1 MTMTAQFQHIAPV
14 THILPLTGL
23 RRARLLPVNGR
34 VLVRA
39 SQEVTPTDIIAE
51 GDLNPRH
58 LLVPIGHLIKTARRG
73 QARKMIERKVNER
86 VQEGDVLV
94 STRGLFK
101 QVVRAPAGG
110 VILQITANHILIE
123 APGQPFQLLAG
134 MSGQVAEI
142 IPDRGAILEANG
154 TLIQGAWGNGLVGA
168 GMLLIK
174 IQSPEDELTSSM
186 LNMNMRGE
194 VTFGGYV
201 REEKVLKYA
210 AEVSM
215 GGLILGSMHADLV
228 PLAKRLKLPVIL
240 LEGFGH
246 IPVNQSAFKL
256 LTTNEK
262 RDVAL
267 NAIDWKLLSGD
278 RPEVIIS
285 LPAKGEIGPETD
297 VFRPGLTVRVIAPPY
312 AGRIGKLIGV
322 LNEQVRLPSGVRA
335 SAAIVSFENGEGEV
349 TIPLANMD
357 VIE

>member
-1 MTMTAQFQHIAPV
+1 MTLHNQQIAPV

-39 SQEVTPTDIIAE
+39 SQDVTPTDIVAE

-58 LLVPIGHLIKTARRG
+58 LLVPIGHLIKNARRG
-73 QARKMIERKVNER
+73 QARKMIERKVGER
-86 VQEGDVLV
+86 IQESDVLV
-94 STRGLFK
+94 STGGLFK
-101 QVVRAPAGG
+101 QVVRAPASG

-134 MSGQVAEI
+134 MSGRIAEI
-142 IPDRGAILEANG
+142 IPDRGAILEASG
-154 TLIQGAWGNGLVGA
+154 TLIQGVWGNGLVGA

-174 IQSPEDELTSSM
+174 IKSPDDELTSSM

-215 GGLILGSMHADLV
+215 GGLILGSMHASLI

-246 IPVNQSAFKL
+246 IPVNSAAFKI

-262 RDVAL
+262 RDVAI
-267 NAIDWKLLSGD
+267 NAIDWKPLSGD
-278 RPEVIIS
+278 RPEIIIS

-297 VFRPGLTVRVIAPPY
+297 VFRPGHTVRIVTPPY
-312 AGRIGKLIGV
+312 AGRIGKLVGI
-322 LNEQVRLPSGVRA
+322 LSEQVRLPSGLRA
-335 SAAIVSFENGEGEV
+335 RAAIVTLENGEGDV